1 MGLCDVPVISN
12 VCDTA
17 GEAAA
22 SLISAPFDWLA
33 QAMGAAAGW
42 LFEAVWA
49 VFDTTTLVDV
59 TSDEYLGVYNIVFG
73 IAVFVMLLFFCL
85 QLITGLIRRD
95 PGALTR
101 AALGLAKSVLG
112 SFIAVTLTALLLEVV
127 DQLSL
132 GIIQAAGETTESMGN
147 KIAALAAGLTAINIA
162 APGVG
167 AIITIF
173 MAGLAISAAAIVW
186 LSLLV
191 RKALILVAVVLAPLA
206 FAGAS
211 WDVSKGWIG
220 KWAMFVIALAV
231 SKLVLTVM
239 FLVAIT
245 QVSAPIEADLASL
258 SDPLAGVVLM
268 LMAAFAPYMTYRF
281 LSFVGADM
289 YHSIGA
295 EQEAK
300 QSLNRPVPTPNKP
313 QGEGPKKVLHSGGDA
328 PPNSGGPGAQKPPG
342 GKPSSGPP
350 SSGPGGP
357 GATAGSGTTATGGG
371 TAGAGGGTAGAGAA
385 AGGPAA
391 AAVIGAKVAK
401 DSATAGPKA
410 GQALGNQA
418 ETAADAADSSTGG
431 GLHPGQEGQ
440 HPGPSGGP
448 SDQGPRGGEDRT
460 PGQPVPKTPRQP
472 ADPPPPRPPL
482 SGPQP
487 QDPTADVHKRRKG

>member
-1 MGLCDVPVISN
+1 
-12 VCDTA
+12 
-17 GEAAA
+17 
-22 SLISAPFDWLA
+22 
-33 QAMGAAAGW
+33 MGAAAGW

-132 GIIQAAGETTESMGN
+132 GIIQAAGETTESMGD
-147 KIAALAAGLTAINIA
+147 KIAGLAAGLTAISIA

-211 WDVSKGWIG
+211 WDASKGWIG

-245 QVSAPIEADLASL
+245 QVSAPIEADLASV

-281 LSFVGADM
+281 LSFVGVDM

-313 QGEGPKKVLHSGGDA
+313 QGEGPKKVLDGNSD
-328 PPNSGGPGAQKPPG
+328 PSSGGPGGQKPTS
-342 GKPSSGPP
+342 GKPSGGPP
-350 SSGPGGP
+350 PGGPGGP

-371 TAGAGGGTAGAGAA
+371 TAGAGAGGGTAGAGAA

-418 ETAADAADSSTGG
+418 ETAADAADTSTGG
-431 GLHPGQEGQ
+431 GQQPSQ
-440 HPGPSGGP
+440 PSGGP
-448 SDQGPRGGEDRT
+448 SAQGPRGGEDRT
-460 PGQPVPKTPRQP
+460 PGQPAPKTPRQP
-472 ADPPPPRPPL
+472 ADPPPPRPPHA
-482 SGPQP
+482 GPQP